1 MPPLFTGKCAGLLLP
16 ALLGIG
22 LSATALAQRDGG
34 DQALAVSQAAIGNQ
48 VRDLELVDTEGQS
61 HRLHELLDRPVGI
74 SLIFTACA
82 HSCSVTTRYLDGVV
96 QKARESLGDDSF
108 RMLSIGFDFPQDT
121 PEAMNEYARRHGVDD
136 DNWLFAVAADRAEL
150 ERLIEDLGFVYT
162 PSPRGFDHTVQLS
175 LVDRDGR
182 LYRQVYG
189 ETFDA
194 PQLVEPL
201 KDLVWRRPAAER
213 SVLQRLGDRVRLFC
227 TVYDARGD
235 RYYFDYSLF
244 MGIIVGGLF
253 LLLVGGWTAREVL
266 RRGKQA

>member
-1 MPPLFTGKCAGLLLP
+1 MSPLFPGKCARLLLP
-16 ALLGIG
+16 ALLIIA
-22 LSATALAQRDGG
+22 LSPPATAQAVAG
-34 DQALAVSQAAIGNQ
+34 DQALAISQAAIGNK
-48 VRDLELVDTEGQS
+48 VRDLELVDTEGQR
-61 HRLHELLDRPVGI
+61 HRLHELLDRPLGI

-82 HSCSVTTRYLDGVV
+82 HSCSVTTRYLDRVV
-96 QKARESLGDDSF
+96 NTARESLGEDSF
-108 RMLSIGFDFPQDT
+108 GMLSIGFDLPQDT
-121 PEAMNEYARRHGVDD
+121 PEAMAEYARRHGVDD
-136 DNWLFAVAADRAEL
+136 EHWLFAVATDQAEL
-150 ERLIEDLGFVYT
+150 EQLIEDLGFVYT

-175 LVDRDGR
+175 LIDRDAR

-201 KDLVWRRPAAER
+201 KDLVWRRPAEER

-244 MGIIVGGLF
+244 MGIIVGGVF
-253 LLLVGGWTAREVL
+253 LLLVGGWTTRELL
-266 RRGKQA
+266 RRRRQV